1 MGNLARVFTC
11 APTLSTV
18 IGLALARS
26 RTLLGPASAAKIWSV
41 TNGIAKAKA
50 KDSLRARRAAVRIR
64 MTRFQI
70 RMQPMPIR
78 ANLATGL

>member
-1 MGNLARVFTC
+1 V
-11 APTLSTV
+11 V
-18 IGLALARS
+18 GLALARW
-26 RTLLGPASAAKIWSV
+26 RTLAGPASAAKISSV

-64 MTRFQI
+64 MTLIQI
-70 RMQPMPIR
+70 RMRPMPIR